1 MNLFHESKK
10 ILDKDGK
17 VNPLGP
23 YGRQKLTGREVS
35 TYFRRNPV
43 KDAQIKKAV
52 EVALDL
58 QGAMTVASKEIK
70 KFYGDKILR
79 SKEVQKALKYANESV
94 EHDIR
99 EDLQEVSLGNNML
112 RKDFPNVWATKDA
125 KLYRVLFQ
133 LVSQDGFVD
142 NMKSY
147 KKNPKDFVDSLRK
160 IAKNPK
166 KYEKSFG
173 RNFAQYINNPKPG
186 QAYAKLP
193 EENIEE
199 GKFSKYSDL
208 LMLKARIIDKEGP
221 KSSKL
226 TVVNDAI
233 KTELKKLGIKEDF
246 QEEVRSVLG
255 EAPYDKADVKKVK
268 GLEKKLRNMLKE
280 VDKVMRGS
288 GLSAPAFSNVRSGI
302 TKGLQSI
309 EKFYK
314 IADKDSRKKVM
325 KNPRGYVVAES
336 LNEVTDK
343 EINMAKKLS
352 KDMEK
357 VKKGYQQ
364 IAKTGDKTLKNTG
377 FNPTYEAILKAQQK
391 VLSLIG
397 ELNTMKMM
405 SDRAASR
412 QKDSKGRPIM
422 NSFDAY
428 RDMQNAEHCELVE
441 GKVLKFTKVKDKS
454 LEKHLKV
461 VTKKVGAKLEKISG
475 GFAVSDTDMRG
486 FTAVV
491 DYIFD
496 KSIKKNM
503 LDGGGMSDVTMTNE
517 SVLTEAKMSK
527 EMPLDVYAKK
537 VGIDKKEQDWIM
549 KNEKAGGMYYNNSMF
564 PSAYSVL
571 SYPIYDKDYY
581 FAFIGD
587 SMRENAQANAE
598 MNRELRRLK
607 GMKATPE
614 QQAKGFKDVDALF
627 AKMYERFGRLSS
639 LGAHDTMTREELSF
653 AVSHIKTG
661 RATNELA
668 YEYDLMK
675 AVDGGTFFEEVSDK
689 KQETFTEGRHGQ
701 MLRNIQMKALKR
713 KSRIKGRAG
722 AFESMSHNKLNVMDE
737 YAKMYE
743 DMVQKAREKKRL
755 SDTHRREKEALAK
768 KHARMKE
775 QKELDEGMI
784 DLDKARKLP
793 DNIQKQIL
801 DLKREYDRTWDG
813 VFVPMGKEG
822 SSQRK
827 EYERRG
833 KVFKAASKKYKD
845 FLKKHKV
852 ATFK

>member
-43 KDAQIKKAV
+43 RDAQIKKAV

-99 EDLQEVSLGNNML
+99 EDLQEVALGPNML

-125 KLYRVLFQ
+125 KLYRVLAKSI
-133 LVSQDGFVD
+133 SQDGFID
-142 NMKSY
+142 NLKAY
-147 KKNPKDFVDSLRK
+147 KKDKKKFIDDLKK

-166 KYEKSFG
+166 KYEKSYG
-173 RNFAQYINNPKPG
+173 RNFSQYINNPKPN
-186 QAYAKLP
+186 QNIAKLP
-193 EENIEE
+193 E
-199 GKFSKYSDL
+199 
-208 LMLKARIIDKEGP
+208 
-221 KSSKL
+221 
-226 TVVNDAI
+226 
-233 KTELKKLGIKEDF
+233 
-246 QEEVRSVLG
+246 
-255 EAPYDKADVKKVK
+255 
-268 GLEKKLRNMLKE
+268 
-280 VDKVMRGS
+280 
-288 GLSAPAFSNVRSGI
+288 
-302 TKGLQSI
+302 SI
-309 EKFYK
+309 
-314 IADKDSRKKVM
+314 
-325 KNPRGYVVAES
+325 
-336 LNEVTDK
+336 NEVTDK

-377 FNPTYEAILKAQQK
+377 FNPTYEAILQAQQK

-397 ELNTMKMM
+397 ELNTMKIM

-422 NSFDAY
+422 NSFDMMDTY
-428 RDMQNAEHCELVE
+428 RNMHDAEHCELVE

-486 FTAVV
+486 FTSVV

-537 VGIDKKEQDWIM
+537 VGIDKKEQEWIM

-614 QQAKGFKDVDALF
+614 QKSKGFNDVHALF
-627 AKMYERFGRLSS
+627 AKMYERFDRLSN

-653 AVSHIKTG
+653 AVTHIKTG
-661 RATNELA
+661 KATNELA

-743 DMVQKAREKKRL
+743 DMVQKAREKQRL
-755 SDTHRREKEALAK
+755 SDTHKREKEALAK

-793 DNIQKQIL
+793 DNIQRQIL
-801 DLKREYDRTWDG
+801 DLKKEYDRTWDG

-833 KVFKAASKKYKD
+833 KLFKAASKKYKD

>member
-99 EDLQEVSLGNNML
+99 EDLQEVALGPNML

-125 KLYRVLFQ
+125 KLYRVLAKSI
-133 LVSQDGFVD
+133 SQDGFID
-142 NMKSY
+142 NLKAY
-147 KKNPKDFVDSLRK
+147 KRDKKKFVDDLKK

-166 KYEKSFG
+166 KYEKSYG
-173 RNFAQYINNPKPG
+173 RNFSQYINNPKPG
-186 QAYAKLP
+186 QNFAKLP
-193 EENIEE
+193 ESINENYRKLAQYGMGTETSKSARVGLE
-199 GKFSKYSDL
+199 LDFYDEKGNKQFGKILQKTNTGYLVKDDKGKKYVFKYHDRVKAKK
-208 LMLKARIIDKEGP
+208 MLKP
-221 KSSKL
+221 NY
-226 TVVNDAI
+226 VH
-233 KTELKKLGIKEDF
+233 TESINEQLQKNI

-268 GLEKKLRNMLKE
+268 VLEKKLRNMLKE
-280 VDKVMRGS
+280 VDKTMRGS
-288 GLSAPAFSNVRSGI
+288 GLSAPAFSMVRSGI

-314 IADKDSRKKVM
+314 IANKDSRKKVM

-364 IAKTGDKTLKNTG
+364 IAKSGDKTLKNTG
-377 FNPTYEAILKAQQK
+377 FNPTYEAILQAQQK

-412 QKDSKGRPIM
+412 QKDAQGRPFMGTSGVKLSPYKVKGRVGKPQRI
-422 NSFDAY
+422 NSSFDMMDTY

-503 LDGGGMSDVTMTNE
+503 LDGGGMSDVNMVSE
-517 SVLTEAKMSK
+517 DSIMSYPK
-527 EMPLDVYAKK
+527 
-537 VGIDKKEQDWIM
+537 
-549 KNEKAGGMYYNNSMF
+549 KNEKKIRPM
-564 PSAYSVL
+564 
-571 SYPIYDKDYY
+571 
-581 FAFIGD
+581 
-587 SMRENAQANAE
+587 
-598 MNRELRRLK
+598 
-607 GMKATPE
+607 
-614 QQAKGFKDVDALF
+614 
-627 AKMYERFGRLSS
+627 
-639 LGAHDTMTREELSF
+639 
-653 AVSHIKTG
+653 
-661 RATNELA
+661 
-668 YEYDLMK
+668 LMK
-675 AVDGGTFFEEVSDK
+675 IAKKHPKVKVSFGTHSKGKFVDDNNINFKG
-689 KQETFTEGRHGQ
+689 QEKDID
-701 MLRNIQMKALKR
+701 MLMKDIQNNHKNLVKMM
-713 KSRIKGRAG
+713 
-722 AFESMSHNKLNVMDE
+722 ESPKLNLNVMDE

-743 DMVQKAREKKRL
+743 DAVQKAREKQRL
-755 SDTHRREKEALAK
+755 SDTHKREKEALAK

-775 QKELDEGMI
+775 QKELDEGMM

-801 DLKREYDRTWDG
+801 DLKKEYDRTWDG

-833 KVFKAASKKYKD
+833 KLFKAASKKYKD

>member
-94 EHDIR
+94 EYDIR
-99 EDLQEVSLGNNML
+99 EDLNEAKKLKDIVRKHKSALMKAKRSGNLELPQKVEDELSNWASNNGDIHGDDPDEFIDWL
-112 RKDFPNVWATKDA
+112 DNNLDDLVPTLKIRESVNENYRK
-125 KLYRVLFQ
+125 L
-133 LVSQDGFVD
+133 
-142 NMKSY
+142 
-147 KKNPKDFVDSLRK
+147 
-160 IAKNPK
+160 
-166 KYEKSFG
+166 
-173 RNFAQYINNPKPG
+173 AQYGMGTETSKSARVGLELDFYDSKGNKQFGKILQKTNTGYLVKDDKG
-186 QAYAKLP
+186 KKHVLKYHDRKKAAK
-193 EENIEE
+193 
-199 GKFSKYSDL
+199 
-208 LMLKARIIDKEGP
+208 MLKP
-221 KSSKL
+221 NY
-226 TVVNDAI
+226 VH
-233 KTELKKLGIKEDF
+233 TE
-246 QEEVRSVLG
+246 
-255 EAPYDKADVKKVK
+255 
-268 GLEKKLRNMLKE
+268 
-280 VDKVMRGS
+280 
-288 GLSAPAFSNVRSGI
+288 
-302 TKGLQSI
+302 SI
-309 EKFYK
+309 
-314 IADKDSRKKVM
+314 
-325 KNPRGYVVAES
+325 
-336 LNEVTDK
+336 NEVTDK

-397 ELNTMKMM
+397 ELNTMKIM

-428 RDMQNAEHCELVE
+428 RHMQNAEHCELVE

-503 LDGGGMSDVTMTNE
+503 LDGGGMSDVTMANE
-517 SVLTEAKMSK
+517 SVLKEAKMSK

-537 VGIDKKEQDWIM
+537 VGIDKKEQEWIM

-587 SMRENAQANAE
+587 SMRENAKANAE

-614 QQAKGFKDVDALF
+614 QQSKGFKDVDALF

-653 AVSHIKTG
+653 AVTHIKTG

-701 MLRNIQMKALKR
+701 MLRNIQMKALRR
-713 KSRIKGRAG
+713 KSKIKGRAG

-743 DMVQKAREKKRL
+743 DMVQKAREKQRL
-755 SDTHRREKEALAK
+755 SDTHKREKEALAK

-775 QKELDEGMI
+775 QKELDEGMM

-793 DNIQKQIL
+793 DNIQKQIV
-801 DLKREYDRTWDG
+801 DAKKEYDRTWDG

-833 KVFKAASKKYKD
+833 KLFKAASKKYKD
-845 FLKKHKV
+845 LLKKHKV

>member
-23 YGRQKLTGREVS
+23 YGKQKLTGREVS
-35 TYFRRNPV
+35 TYFRRNKV
-43 KDAQIKKAV
+43 KDPQIKKAV

-58 QGAMTVASKEIK
+58 QGAMSVASSEIK
-70 KFYGDKILR
+70 KFYGDKILK
-79 SKEVQKALKYANESV
+79 SKEVQSALKYANESI
-94 EHDIR
+94 EYNIK

-112 RKDFPNVWATKDA
+112 RKDFPNVWASKDA
-125 KLYRVLFQ
+125 KLYRVLAR
-133 LVSQDGFVD
+133 LISQDGFVD
-142 NMKSY
+142 NMKAY
-147 KKNPKDFVDSLRK
+147 KKNPKDYLNRLRN

-173 RNFAQYINNPKPG
+173 PNFSQYINNPKPN
-186 QAYAKLP
+186 QHYAKLP
-193 EENIEE
+193 EKNEFDKNPLKGFPYNEELQKNI
-199 GKFSKYSDL
+199 
-208 LMLKARIIDKEGP
+208 
-221 KSSKL
+221 
-226 TVVNDAI
+226 
-233 KTELKKLGIKEDF
+233 

-288 GLSAPAFSNVRSGI
+288 GLSAPAFSMVRSGI

-364 IAKTGDKTLKNTG
+364 IAKSGDKTLKNTG

-503 LDGGGMSDVTMTNE
+503 LDGGGMSDVTMANE
-517 SVLTEAKMSK
+517 SVLKEAKMSK
-527 EMPLDVYAKK
+527 EMPLDVYADKI
-537 VGIDKKEQDWIM
+537 GIDAKEKKWIM
-549 KNEKAGGMYYNNSMF
+549 DNEKAGEMYYNNSMF
-564 PSAYSVL
+564 PSAYTVL

-587 SMRENAQANAE
+587 SKRENAKANAE

-614 QQAKGFKDVDALF
+614 QKSKGFNDVDALF
-627 AKMYERFGRLSS
+627 AKMYERFDRLSN

-653 AVSHIKTG
+653 AVTHIKTG
-661 RATNELA
+661 KATNELA

-689 KQETFTEGRHGQ
+689 KQETFTEGRHGK
-701 MLRNIQMKALKR
+701 MLRGLQLKALRR
-713 KSRIKGRAG
+713 KTKIRGRAA
-722 AFESMSHNKLNVMDE
+722 AFESMSYDKLNVMDE
-737 YAKMYE
+737 YAQMYE
-743 DMVQKAREKKRL
+743 DAVQKAREKQRL
-755 SDTHRREKEALAK
+755 LDTHRREKEALAK
-768 KHARMKE
+768 KHARMPNK
-775 QKELDEGMI
+775 
-784 DLDKARKLP
+784 
-793 DNIQKQIL
+793 
-801 DLKREYDRTWDG
+801 
-813 VFVPMGKEG
+813 
-822 SSQRK
+822 
-827 EYERRG
+827 
-833 KVFKAASKKYKD
+833 
-845 FLKKHKV
+845 
-852 ATFK
+852 

>member
-43 KDAQIKKAV
+43 KDAKIKKAV

-99 EDLQEVSLGNNML
+99 EDLQEVALGPNML

-125 KLYRVLFQ
+125 KLYRVLAKSI
-133 LVSQDGFVD
+133 SQDGFID
-142 NMKSY
+142 NLKAY
-147 KKNPKDFVDSLRK
+147 KKDKKKFIDDLKK

-166 KYEKSFG
+166 KYEKSYG
-173 RNFAQYINNPKPG
+173 RNFSQYINNPKPN
-186 QAYAKLP
+186 QNFAKLP
-193 EENIEE
+193 E
-199 GKFSKYSDL
+199 
-208 LMLKARIIDKEGP
+208 
-221 KSSKL
+221 
-226 TVVNDAI
+226 
-233 KTELKKLGIKEDF
+233 
-246 QEEVRSVLG
+246 
-255 EAPYDKADVKKVK
+255 
-268 GLEKKLRNMLKE
+268 
-280 VDKVMRGS
+280 
-288 GLSAPAFSNVRSGI
+288 
-302 TKGLQSI
+302 SI
-309 EKFYK
+309 
-314 IADKDSRKKVM
+314 
-325 KNPRGYVVAES
+325 
-336 LNEVTDK
+336 NEVTDK

-364 IAKTGDKTLKNTG
+364 IAKTGDKTLMDTK
-377 FNPTYEAILKAQQK
+377 FNDTYKSILDAQQK

-397 ELNTMKMM
+397 QLNNSKMIGT
-405 SDRAASR
+405 SGVKLAPY
-412 QKDSKGRPIM
+412 KVKGRVGKPQRIN
-422 NSFDAY
+422 NSFDMMDTY
-428 RDMQNAEHCELVE
+428 RNMHDAEHCELVE

-461 VTKKVGAKLEKISG
+461 VTKKVGAKLEKIAG

-503 LDGGGMSDVTMTNE
+503 LDGGGMSDVNMVSEN
-517 SVLTEAKMSK
+517 SVMS
-527 EMPLDVYAKK
+527 V
-537 VGIDKKEQDWIM
+537 DKKNM
-549 KNEKAGGMYYNNSMF
+549 PKAKPMIQKLARARGVPVSF
-564 PSAYSVL
+564 
-571 SYPIYDKDYY
+571 DKDG
-581 FAFIGD
+581 IGVTF
-587 SMRENAQANAE
+587 
-598 MNRELRRLK
+598 K
-607 GMKATPE
+607 GRD
-614 QQAKGFKDVDALF
+614 KDVEKLMRDF
-627 AKMYERFGRLSS
+627 EKN
-639 LGAHDTMTREELSF
+639 
-653 AVSHIKTG
+653 KT
-661 RATNELA
+661 
-668 YEYDLMK
+668 LMK
-675 AVDGGTFFEEVSDK
+675 LME
-689 KQETFTEGRHGQ
+689 
-701 MLRNIQMKALKR
+701 
-713 KSRIKGRAG
+713 KSP
-722 AFESMSHNKLNVMDE
+722 KLDVMDE

-743 DMVQKAREKKRL
+743 DAVQKAREKQRL
-755 SDTHRREKEALAK
+755 SDTHKREKEALAK

-793 DNIQKQIL
+793 DNIQRQIL
-801 DLKREYDRTWDG
+801 DLKKEYDRTWDG
-813 VFVPMGKEG
+813 VFVPMGDEG
-822 SSQRK
+822 TSQRK

-833 KVFKAASKKYKD
+833 KLFKAASKKYKD

>member
-43 KDAQIKKAV
+43 RDAQIKKAV

-99 EDLQEVSLGNNML
+99 EDLQEVALGPNML

-125 KLYRVLFQ
+125 KLYRVLAKSI
-133 LVSQDGFVD
+133 SQDGFID
-142 NMKSY
+142 NLKAY
-147 KKNPKDFVDSLRK
+147 KKDKKKFVDDLKK

-166 KYEKSFG
+166 KYEKSYG
-173 RNFAQYINNPKPG
+173 RNFSQYINNPKPN
-186 QAYAKLP
+186 QNFAKLP
-193 EENIEE
+193 E
-199 GKFSKYSDL
+199 
-208 LMLKARIIDKEGP
+208 
-221 KSSKL
+221 
-226 TVVNDAI
+226 
-233 KTELKKLGIKEDF
+233 
-246 QEEVRSVLG
+246 
-255 EAPYDKADVKKVK
+255 
-268 GLEKKLRNMLKE
+268 
-280 VDKVMRGS
+280 
-288 GLSAPAFSNVRSGI
+288 
-302 TKGLQSI
+302 SI
-309 EKFYK
+309 
-314 IADKDSRKKVM
+314 
-325 KNPRGYVVAES
+325 
-336 LNEVTDK
+336 NEVTDK

-364 IAKTGDKTLKNTG
+364 IAKTGDKTLMDTK
-377 FNPTYEAILKAQQK
+377 FNDTYKSILDAQQK

-397 ELNTMKMM
+397 QLNNSKMIGT
-405 SDRAASR
+405 SGVKLAPY
-412 QKDSKGRPIM
+412 KVKGRVGKPQRIN
-422 NSFDAY
+422 NSFDMMDTY
-428 RDMQNAEHCELVE
+428 RNMHDAEHCELVE

-461 VTKKVGAKLEKISG
+461 VTKKVGAKLEKIAG

-503 LDGGGMSDVTMTNE
+503 LDGGGMSDVNMVSEN
-517 SVLTEAKMSK
+517 SVMS
-527 EMPLDVYAKK
+527 V
-537 VGIDKKEQDWIM
+537 DKKNM
-549 KNEKAGGMYYNNSMF
+549 PKAKPMIQKLARARGVPVSF
-564 PSAYSVL
+564 
-571 SYPIYDKDYY
+571 DKDG
-581 FAFIGD
+581 IGVTF
-587 SMRENAQANAE
+587 
-598 MNRELRRLK
+598 K
-607 GMKATPE
+607 GRD
-614 QQAKGFKDVDALF
+614 KDVEKLMRDF
-627 AKMYERFGRLSS
+627 EKN
-639 LGAHDTMTREELSF
+639 
-653 AVSHIKTG
+653 KT
-661 RATNELA
+661 
-668 YEYDLMK
+668 LMK
-675 AVDGGTFFEEVSDK
+675 LME
-689 KQETFTEGRHGQ
+689 
-701 MLRNIQMKALKR
+701 
-713 KSRIKGRAG
+713 KSP
-722 AFESMSHNKLNVMDE
+722 KLDVMDE

-743 DMVQKAREKKRL
+743 DAVQKAREKQRL
-755 SDTHRREKEALAK
+755 SDTHKREKEALAK

-801 DLKREYDRTWDG
+801 DLKKEYDRTWVG
-813 VFVPMGKEG
+813 VFVPMGDEG
-822 SSQRK
+822 TSQRK

-833 KVFKAASKKYKD
+833 KLFKAASKKYKD

>member
-43 KDAQIKKAV
+43 KDAKIKKAV

-99 EDLQEVSLGNNML
+99 EDLQEVALGPNML

-125 KLYRVLFQ
+125 KLYRVLAKSI
-133 LVSQDGFVD
+133 SQDGFID
-142 NMKSY
+142 NLKAY
-147 KKNPKDFVDSLRK
+147 KRDKKKFVDDLKK

-166 KYEKSFG
+166 KYEKSYG
-173 RNFAQYINNPKPG
+173 PNFSQYINKPKPN
-186 QAYAKLP
+186 QNFAKLP
-193 EENIEE
+193 E
-199 GKFSKYSDL
+199 
-208 LMLKARIIDKEGP
+208 
-221 KSSKL
+221 
-226 TVVNDAI
+226 
-233 KTELKKLGIKEDF
+233 
-246 QEEVRSVLG
+246 
-255 EAPYDKADVKKVK
+255 
-268 GLEKKLRNMLKE
+268 
-280 VDKVMRGS
+280 
-288 GLSAPAFSNVRSGI
+288 
-302 TKGLQSI
+302 SI
-309 EKFYK
+309 
-314 IADKDSRKKVM
+314 
-325 KNPRGYVVAES
+325 
-336 LNEVTDK
+336 NEVTDK

-377 FNPTYEAILKAQQK
+377 FNPTYEAILQAQQK

-397 ELNTMKMM
+397 ELNTMKIM

-428 RDMQNAEHCELVE
+428 RDMQNSEHCELVE

-503 LDGGGMSDVTMTNE
+503 LDGGGMSDVTMANE
-517 SVLTEAKMSK
+517 SVLKEAKMSK

-537 VGIDKKEQDWIM
+537 VGIDKKEQEWIM

-587 SMRENAQANAE
+587 SMRENAKANAE
-598 MNRELRRLK
+598 MNRELKRLK

-614 QQAKGFKDVDALF
+614 QQAKGFNDTQALF
-627 AKMYERFGRLSS
+627 AKMYERFDRLSN

-653 AVSHIKTG
+653 AVTHIKTG

-701 MLRNIQMKALKR
+701 MLRNIQMKALRR

-743 DMVQKAREKKRL
+743 DMVQKAREKQRL
-755 SDTHRREKEALAK
+755 SDTHKREKEALAK

-793 DNIQKQIL
+793 DNIQRQIL
-801 DLKREYDRTWDG
+801 DLKKEYDRTWDG

-833 KVFKAASKKYKD
+833 KLFKAASKKYKD

>member
-99 EDLQEVSLGNNML
+99 EDLNEAKKLKDIVRKHKSALMKAKRSGNLELPQKAEDELSNWASNNGDIYGDDPDEFIDWL
-112 RKDFPNVWATKDA
+112 DNNLDDLVPTLKIRESVNENYRK
-125 KLYRVLFQ
+125 L
-133 LVSQDGFVD
+133 
-142 NMKSY
+142 
-147 KKNPKDFVDSLRK
+147 
-160 IAKNPK
+160 
-166 KYEKSFG
+166 
-173 RNFAQYINNPKPG
+173 AQYGMGTETSKSARVGLELDFYDSKGNKQFGKILQKTNTGYLVKDDKG
-186 QAYAKLP
+186 KKHVLKYHDRKKAAK
-193 EENIEE
+193 
-199 GKFSKYSDL
+199 
-208 LMLKARIIDKEGP
+208 MLKP
-221 KSSKL
+221 NY
-226 TVVNDAI
+226 VH
-233 KTELKKLGIKEDF
+233 TE
-246 QEEVRSVLG
+246 
-255 EAPYDKADVKKVK
+255 
-268 GLEKKLRNMLKE
+268 
-280 VDKVMRGS
+280 
-288 GLSAPAFSNVRSGI
+288 
-302 TKGLQSI
+302 SI
-309 EKFYK
+309 
-314 IADKDSRKKVM
+314 
-325 KNPRGYVVAES
+325 
-336 LNEVTDK
+336 NEVTDK

-397 ELNTMKMM
+397 ELNTMKIM

-428 RDMQNAEHCELVE
+428 RHMQNAEHCELVE

-503 LDGGGMSDVTMTNE
+503 LDGGGMSDVTMANE
-517 SVLTEAKMSK
+517 SVLKEAKMSK

-537 VGIDKKEQDWIM
+537 VGIDKKEQEWIM

-587 SMRENAQANAE
+587 SMRENAKANAE

-614 QQAKGFKDVDALF
+614 QQSKGFKDVDALF

-653 AVSHIKTG
+653 AVTHIKTG

-701 MLRNIQMKALKR
+701 MLRNIQMKALRR
-713 KSRIKGRAG
+713 KSKIKGRAG

-743 DMVQKAREKKRL
+743 DMVQKAREKQRL
-755 SDTHRREKEALAK
+755 SDTHKREKEALAK

-775 QKELDEGMI
+775 QKELDEGMM

-793 DNIQKQIL
+793 DNIQKQIV
-801 DLKREYDRTWDG
+801 DAKKEYDRTWDG

-833 KVFKAASKKYKD
+833 KLFKAASKKYKD
-845 FLKKHKV
+845 LLKKHKV

>member
-94 EHDIR
+94 EYDIR
-99 EDLQEVSLGNNML
+99 EDLNEAKKLKDIVRKHKSALMKAKRSGNLELPQKVEDELSNWASNNGDIYGDDPDEFIDWL
-112 RKDFPNVWATKDA
+112 DNNLDDLVPTLKIRESVNENYRK
-125 KLYRVLFQ
+125 L
-133 LVSQDGFVD
+133 
-142 NMKSY
+142 
-147 KKNPKDFVDSLRK
+147 
-160 IAKNPK
+160 
-166 KYEKSFG
+166 
-173 RNFAQYINNPKPG
+173 AQYGMGTETSKSARVGLELDFYDSKGNKQFGKILQKTNTGYLVKDDKG
-186 QAYAKLP
+186 KKHVLKYHDRKKAAK
-193 EENIEE
+193 
-199 GKFSKYSDL
+199 
-208 LMLKARIIDKEGP
+208 MLKP
-221 KSSKL
+221 NY
-226 TVVNDAI
+226 VH
-233 KTELKKLGIKEDF
+233 TE
-246 QEEVRSVLG
+246 
-255 EAPYDKADVKKVK
+255 
-268 GLEKKLRNMLKE
+268 
-280 VDKVMRGS
+280 
-288 GLSAPAFSNVRSGI
+288 
-302 TKGLQSI
+302 SI
-309 EKFYK
+309 
-314 IADKDSRKKVM
+314 
-325 KNPRGYVVAES
+325 
-336 LNEVTDK
+336 NEVTDK

-397 ELNTMKMM
+397 ELNTMKIM

-428 RDMQNAEHCELVE
+428 RHMQNAEHCELVE

-503 LDGGGMSDVTMTNE
+503 LDGGGMSDVTMANE
-517 SVLTEAKMSK
+517 SVLKEAKMSK

-537 VGIDKKEQDWIM
+537 VGIDKKEQEWIM

-587 SMRENAQANAE
+587 SMRENAKANAE

-614 QQAKGFKDVDALF
+614 QQSKGFKDVDALF

-653 AVSHIKTG
+653 AVTHIKTG

-701 MLRNIQMKALKR
+701 MLRNIQMKALRR
-713 KSRIKGRAG
+713 KSKIKGRAG

-743 DMVQKAREKKRL
+743 DMVQKAREKQRL
-755 SDTHRREKEALAK
+755 SDTHKREKEALAK

-775 QKELDEGMI
+775 QKELDEGMM

-793 DNIQKQIL
+793 DNIQKQIV
-801 DLKREYDRTWDG
+801 DAKKEYDRTWDG

-833 KVFKAASKKYKD
+833 KLFKAASKKYKD
-845 FLKKHKV
+845 LLKKHKV

>member
-99 EDLQEVSLGNNML
+99 EDLQEVALGPNML

-125 KLYRVLFQ
+125 KLYRVLAKSI
-133 LVSQDGFVD
+133 SQDGFID
-142 NMKSY
+142 NLKAY
-147 KKNPKDFVDSLRK
+147 KRDKKKFVDDLKK

-166 KYEKSFG
+166 KYEKSYG
-173 RNFAQYINNPKPG
+173 PNFSQYINKPKPN
-186 QAYAKLP
+186 QNFAKLP
-193 EENIEE
+193 ESINEDYRKLAKYGMGTETSKTARVGLELDFYNSKGNKQF
-199 GKFSKYSDL
+199 GKILQKTNTGYLVKDDKGKKHVFKYHDRKKAKE
-208 LMLKARIIDKEGP
+208 MLKP
-221 KSSKL
+221 NY
-226 TVVNDAI
+226 VH
-233 KTELKKLGIKEDF
+233 TE
-246 QEEVRSVLG
+246 
-255 EAPYDKADVKKVK
+255 
-268 GLEKKLRNMLKE
+268 
-280 VDKVMRGS
+280 
-288 GLSAPAFSNVRSGI
+288 
-302 TKGLQSI
+302 SI
-309 EKFYK
+309 
-314 IADKDSRKKVM
+314 
-325 KNPRGYVVAES
+325 
-336 LNEVTDK
+336 NEVTDK

-364 IAKTGDKTLKNTG
+364 IAKTGDKTLKDTK
-377 FNPTYEAILKAQQK
+377 FNDTYESILKAQQK

-397 ELNTMKMM
+397 QLNNSKMIGT
-405 SDRAASR
+405 SGVKLAPY
-412 QKDSKGRPIM
+412 KVKGRVGKPQRIN
-422 NSFDAY
+422 NSFDMMDTY
-428 RDMQNAEHCELVE
+428 RNMHDAEHCELVE

-461 VTKKVGAKLEKISG
+461 VTKKVGAKLEKIAG

-503 LDGGGMSDVTMTNE
+503 LDGGGMSDVNMVSE
-517 SVLTEAKMSK
+517 DSIMSYPK
-527 EMPLDVYAKK
+527 
-537 VGIDKKEQDWIM
+537 
-549 KNEKAGGMYYNNSMF
+549 KNEKKIRPM
-564 PSAYSVL
+564 
-571 SYPIYDKDYY
+571 
-581 FAFIGD
+581 
-587 SMRENAQANAE
+587 
-598 MNRELRRLK
+598 
-607 GMKATPE
+607 
-614 QQAKGFKDVDALF
+614 
-627 AKMYERFGRLSS
+627 
-639 LGAHDTMTREELSF
+639 
-653 AVSHIKTG
+653 
-661 RATNELA
+661 
-668 YEYDLMK
+668 LMK
-675 AVDGGTFFEEVSDK
+675 IAKKHPKVKVSFGTHSKGKFVDDNNINFKG
-689 KQETFTEGRHGQ
+689 QEKDID
-701 MLRNIQMKALKR
+701 MLMKDIQNNHKNLVKMM
-713 KSRIKGRAG
+713 
-722 AFESMSHNKLNVMDE
+722 EDNKLDVMDE

-743 DMVQKAREKKRL
+743 DAVQKAREKQRL
-755 SDTHRREKEALAK
+755 SDTHKREKEALAK

-775 QKELDEGMI
+775 QKELDEGMM

-793 DNIQKQIL
+793 DNIQKQIV
-801 DLKREYDRTWDG
+801 DAKKEYDRTWDG

-833 KVFKAASKKYKD
+833 KLFKAASKKYKD
-845 FLKKHKV
+845 LLKKHKV

>member
-43 KDAQIKKAV
+43 KDAKIKKAV

-99 EDLQEVSLGNNML
+99 EDLQEVALGPNML

-125 KLYRVLFQ
+125 KLYRVLAKSI
-133 LVSQDGFVD
+133 SQDGFID
-142 NMKSY
+142 NLKAY
-147 KKNPKDFVDSLRK
+147 KKDKKKFIDDLKK

-166 KYEKSFG
+166 KYEKSYG
-173 RNFAQYINNPKPG
+173 RNFSQYINNPKPR
-186 QAYAKLP
+186 QNFAKLP
-193 EENIEE
+193 E
-199 GKFSKYSDL
+199 
-208 LMLKARIIDKEGP
+208 
-221 KSSKL
+221 
-226 TVVNDAI
+226 
-233 KTELKKLGIKEDF
+233 
-246 QEEVRSVLG
+246 
-255 EAPYDKADVKKVK
+255 
-268 GLEKKLRNMLKE
+268 
-280 VDKVMRGS
+280 
-288 GLSAPAFSNVRSGI
+288 
-302 TKGLQSI
+302 SI
-309 EKFYK
+309 
-314 IADKDSRKKVM
+314 
-325 KNPRGYVVAES
+325 
-336 LNEVTDK
+336 NEVTDK

-377 FNPTYEAILKAQQK
+377 FNPTYEAILQAQQK

-397 ELNTMKMM
+397 ELNTMKIM

-428 RDMQNAEHCELVE
+428 RHMQDSEHCELVE

-503 LDGGGMSDVTMTNE
+503 LDGGGMSDVTMANE
-517 SVLTEAKMSK
+517 SVLKEAKMSK

-537 VGIDKKEQDWIM
+537 VGIDKKEQEWIM

-587 SMRENAQANAE
+587 SMRENAKANAE

-614 QQAKGFKDVDALF
+614 QKSKGFNDVHALF
-627 AKMYERFGRLSS
+627 AKMYERFDRLSN

-653 AVSHIKTG
+653 AVTHIKTG
-661 RATNELA
+661 KATNELA

-701 MLRNIQMKALKR
+701 MLRNIQMKALRR

-743 DMVQKAREKKRL
+743 DMVQKAREKQRL
-755 SDTHRREKEALAK
+755 SDTHKREKEALAK

-793 DNIQKQIL
+793 DNIQRQIL
-801 DLKREYDRTWDG
+801 DLKKEYDRTWDG

-833 KVFKAASKKYKD
+833 KLFKAASKKYKD

>member
-43 KDAQIKKAV
+43 RDAQIKKAV

-99 EDLQEVSLGNNML
+99 EDLQEVALGPNML

-125 KLYRVLFQ
+125 KLYRVLAKSI
-133 LVSQDGFVD
+133 SQDGFID
-142 NMKSY
+142 NLKAY
-147 KKNPKDFVDSLRK
+147 KKDKKKFVDDLKK

-166 KYEKSFG
+166 KYEKSYG
-173 RNFAQYINNPKPG
+173 RNFSQYINNPKPN
-186 QAYAKLP
+186 QNFAKLP
-193 EENIEE
+193 E
-199 GKFSKYSDL
+199 
-208 LMLKARIIDKEGP
+208 
-221 KSSKL
+221 
-226 TVVNDAI
+226 
-233 KTELKKLGIKEDF
+233 
-246 QEEVRSVLG
+246 
-255 EAPYDKADVKKVK
+255 
-268 GLEKKLRNMLKE
+268 
-280 VDKVMRGS
+280 
-288 GLSAPAFSNVRSGI
+288 
-302 TKGLQSI
+302 SI
-309 EKFYK
+309 
-314 IADKDSRKKVM
+314 
-325 KNPRGYVVAES
+325 
-336 LNEVTDK
+336 NEVTDK

-364 IAKTGDKTLKNTG
+364 IAKTGDKTLMDTK
-377 FNPTYEAILKAQQK
+377 FNDTYKSILDAQQK

-397 ELNTMKMM
+397 QLNNSKMIGT
-405 SDRAASR
+405 SGVKLAPY
-412 QKDSKGRPIM
+412 KVKGRVGKPQRIN
-422 NSFDAY
+422 NSFDMMDTY
-428 RDMQNAEHCELVE
+428 RNMHDAEHCELVE

-461 VTKKVGAKLEKISG
+461 VTKKVGAKLEKIAG

-503 LDGGGMSDVTMTNE
+503 LDGGGMSDVNMVSEN
-517 SVLTEAKMSK
+517 SVMS
-527 EMPLDVYAKK
+527 V
-537 VGIDKKEQDWIM
+537 DKKNM
-549 KNEKAGGMYYNNSMF
+549 PKAKPMIQKLARARGVPVSF
-564 PSAYSVL
+564 
-571 SYPIYDKDYY
+571 DKDG
-581 FAFIGD
+581 IGVTF
-587 SMRENAQANAE
+587 
-598 MNRELRRLK
+598 K
-607 GMKATPE
+607 GRD
-614 QQAKGFKDVDALF
+614 KDVEKLMRDF
-627 AKMYERFGRLSS
+627 EKN
-639 LGAHDTMTREELSF
+639 
-653 AVSHIKTG
+653 KT
-661 RATNELA
+661 
-668 YEYDLMK
+668 LMK
-675 AVDGGTFFEEVSDK
+675 LME
-689 KQETFTEGRHGQ
+689 
-701 MLRNIQMKALKR
+701 
-713 KSRIKGRAG
+713 KSP
-722 AFESMSHNKLNVMDE
+722 KLDVMDE

-743 DMVQKAREKKRL
+743 DAVQKAREKQRL
-755 SDTHRREKEALAK
+755 SDTHKREKEALAK

-801 DLKREYDRTWDG
+801 DLKKEYDRTWDG
-813 VFVPMGKEG
+813 VFVPMGDEG
-822 SSQRK
+822 TSQRK

-833 KVFKAASKKYKD
+833 KLFKAASKKYKD

>member
-35 TYFRRNPV
+35 TYFRRNKV
-43 KDAQIKKAV
+43 KDPQIKKAV

-58 QGAMTVASKEIK
+58 QGAMTVASSEIK
-70 KFYGDKILR
+70 KFYGDKILK

-94 EHDIR
+94 EYDIR

-125 KLYRVLFQ
+125 KIYRVLFQ
-133 LVSQDGFVD
+133 LVNQDGFVD
-142 NMKSY
+142 NAKAY
-147 KKNPKDFVDSLRK
+147 KRNPKDYLNRLRN

-193 EENIEE
+193 EKNEFDKNPLKGFPYNEELQKNI
-199 GKFSKYSDL
+199 
-208 LMLKARIIDKEGP
+208 
-221 KSSKL
+221 
-226 TVVNDAI
+226 
-233 KTELKKLGIKEDF
+233 

-268 GLEKKLRNMLKE
+268 VLEKKLKNMLKE
-280 VDKVMRGS
+280 VDKTMRGS
-288 GLSAPAFSNVRSGI
+288 GLSAPAFSDIRSGI
-302 TKGLQSI
+302 SKGLKSI

-314 IADKDSRKKVM
+314 IANQIPMKKLKSGQQPQASISDILKM
-325 KNPRGYVVAES
+325 GES
-336 LNEVTDK
+336 INEVTDK

-377 FNPTYEAILKAQQK
+377 FNPTYEAILQAQQK

-405 SDRAASR
+405 SDRSASR
-412 QKDSKGRPIM
+412 KKDSKGRPIM

-428 RDMQNAEHCELVE
+428 RYMQDSEHCELVE

-587 SMRENAQANAE
+587 SMRENAKANAQ

-614 QQAKGFKDVDALF
+614 QQSKGFKDVDALF
-627 AKMYERFGRLSS
+627 AKMYERFGTLSS

-653 AVSHIKTG
+653 AVTHIKTG

-722 AFESMSHNKLNVMDE
+722 AFESMSHDKLNVMDE

-743 DMVQKAREKKRL
+743 DAVQKAREKMRMAQQHK
-755 SDTHRREKEALAK
+755 REKEALAK
-768 KHARMKE
+768 KHANMPNK
-775 QKELDEGMI
+775 
-784 DLDKARKLP
+784 
-793 DNIQKQIL
+793 
-801 DLKREYDRTWDG
+801 
-813 VFVPMGKEG
+813 
-822 SSQRK
+822 
-827 EYERRG
+827 
-833 KVFKAASKKYKD
+833 
-845 FLKKHKV
+845 
-852 ATFK
+852 